1 MPARHR
7 SKPGRMLNHSFASST
22 DSTAPLHSANPPAS
36 AGDRCTPPLPQAVQH
51 HAPTMESKHIKFSE
65 WFLWCLILL
74 WNPLRLP
81 KPGLIIITYPAKN
94 LWNAGLLFSCCG
106 FAKRANQIRTNWHS
120 RTHNK
125 RTNMTT
131 SQIKNHPSTVL
142 LSHVFSHQAAVDQE
156 WLARL
161 QCCSHVG
168 HQGMEPSI
176 AEWQILKYPGCTD
189 LLFYCLTCFHYWQD
203 RNFCNLRF
211 GALTAHWKA
220 NKKLRTEV
228 LVPVPQQPVGI
239 ASIALK
245 RPISCFLQLL
255 EIPQQTWNIR
265 KTGCPG
271 SLGHP
276 IFHYHILTHILTWK
290 IGCPGSLGHPIFQEF
305 VLKYSDS
312 LGMLADICSN
322 PVHPTHTM
330 SSTWDWICK
339 QVSVEPGNS
348 QQRQRTPAR
357 PCRKQEPPWQKCH
370 PLLCPPGGS
379 AEHCASPWS
388 IEAIHHPAW
397 AKTGTE
403 GHKRWLAG

>member
-322 PVHPTHTM
+322 QFIQP
-330 SSTWDWICK
+330 I
-339 QVSVEPGNS
+339 
-348 QQRQRTPAR
+348 
-357 PCRKQEPPWQKCH
+357 PWVAHETEFASKF
-370 PLLCPPGGS
+370 LLS
-379 AEHCASPWS
+379 L
-388 IEAIHHPAW
+388 AIHNS
-397 AKTGTE
+397 AKE
-403 GHKRWLAG
+403 LLQGHVGSRSPRDKNVTHCCALQVVALSIVQVHGPLKPFIIQPEPRQARKVIRGD